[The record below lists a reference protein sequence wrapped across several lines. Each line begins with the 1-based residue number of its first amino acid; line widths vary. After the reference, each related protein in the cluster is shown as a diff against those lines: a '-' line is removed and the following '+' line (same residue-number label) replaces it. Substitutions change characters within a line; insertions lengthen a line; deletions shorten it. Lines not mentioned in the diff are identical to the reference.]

1 MTARGVSNP
10 GPATGLAGFV
20 LGAAVLDLGRP
31 PCSALLGRSG
41 RFTSTIDSPVAPL
54 YIGAEFLRVLFVSG
68 PWVCLRCPLR
78 PGAGADVRPP
88 LLPEVMI
95 SVVQERET

>member
-41 RFTSTIDSPVAPL
+41 RFTSTIDSPVA
-54 YIGAEFLRVLFVSG
+54 
-68 PWVCLRCPLR
+68 
-78 PGAGADVRPP
+78 
-88 LLPEVMI
+88 
-95 SVVQERET
+95 SVY